1 MFESDNVRVVRT
13 RNLVKNDGN
22 DWNIFLKYYQ
32 KLSEIIRESIVKRI
46 RLIPLCKVEQFGR
59 MW

>member
-32 KLSEIIRESIVKRI
+32 NYQKLSENQYQKES
-46 RLIPLCKVEQFGR
+46 G
-59 MW
+59 